1 MSFVTS
7 MQEGPILT
15 LTLNRPEALNALN
28 GQVLDDLDAVLD
40 AVDLDTVRCL
50 ILTGGGDRAFA
61 AGADIAAMANMT
73 PEEAAAFSRRG
84 NEVFRRIE
92 TFPLPTVAAVN
103 GYALGGGCELAM
115 ACDIRLC
122 SENAVFGQPEVTL
135 GITPGF
141 GGTQRLMRLV
151 GMGKA
156 KELIFSARTVKAA
169 EALSMGLVNAVY
181 PPEELLPAARKLGE
195 RIARNAPIAVR
206 ACKAAMNE
214 GMDLDMDEALD
225 AEAKMDLA
233 RSMVMG
239 PEYYSHK
246 EIIRNNLRASL
257 STLDKLMANTRKETT
272 GQLNRELSVTRG
284 LTMAVT
290 VLLLV
295 MLGLNTW
302 LGTSPLIRAEKSLRQ
317 GKRVPVTGAREFRHL
332 AGAYNALKKAQT
344 PEAESPE
351 KPEKEEE

>member
-7 MQEGPILT
+7 TQEGPILT

-28 GQVLDDLDAVLD
+28 AQVLDDLDAALD
-40 AVDLDTVRCL
+40 AVDLNTVRCL
-50 ILTGGGDRAFA
+50 IFTGTGDKAFA

-169 EALSMGLVNAVY
+169 EALEIGLVNAVY
-181 PPEELLPAARKLGE
+181 PPEELLPAAKKLAE
-195 RIARNAPIAVR
+195 RIARNAPIAIR

-214 GMDLDMDEALD
+214 GIDLPMDEAVD
-225 AEAKMDLA
+225 T
-233 RSMVMG
+233 
-239 PEYYSHK
+239 
-246 EIIRNNLRASL
+246 EI
-257 STLDKLMANTRKETT
+257 
-272 GQLNRELSVTRG
+272 
-284 LTMAVT
+284 
-290 VLLLV
+290 
-295 MLGLNTW
+295 
-302 LGTSPLIRAEKSLRQ
+302 
-317 GKRVPVTGAREFRHL
+317 REFSGCFETEDQKRGMQGFL
-332 AGAYNALKKAQT
+332 NKQKNIEFGNK
-344 PEAESPE
+344 
-351 KPEKEEE
+351 

>member
-7 MQEGPILT
+7 QQEGSLLT
-15 LTLNRPEALNALN
+15 LTLDRPEALNALN
-28 GQVLDDLDAVLD
+28 VQVLDDLNAALD
-40 AVDLDTVRCL
+40 AVDMDSVRC
-50 ILTGGGDRAFA
+50 ILFTGAGSKAFA
-61 AGADIAAMANMT
+61 AGADIAAMADMT

-84 NEVFRRIE
+84 NQVFRRIE
-92 TFPLPTVAAVN
+92 TFPLPTIAAVN

-169 EALSMGLVNAVY
+169 EALEIGLVNAVY
-181 PPEELLPAARKLGE
+181 PAEELLPAARKLGE

-214 GMDLDMDEALD
+214 GIDLVMDQAVD
-225 AEAKMDLA
+225 AE
-233 RSMVMG
+233 V
-239 PEYYSHK
+239 
-246 EIIRNNLRASL
+246 
-257 STLDKLMANTRKETT
+257 
-272 GQLNRELSVTRG
+272 
-284 LTMAVT
+284 
-290 VLLLV
+290 
-295 MLGLNTW
+295 
-302 LGTSPLIRAEKSLRQ
+302 
-317 GKRVPVTGAREFRHL
+317 REFSGCCETEDQKRGMQGFL
-332 AGAYNALKKAQT
+332 NKQKNIEFQN
-344 PEAESPE
+344 
-351 KPEKEEE
+351 K

>member
-28 GQVLDDLDAVLD
+28 AQVLDDLDATLD
-40 AVDLDTVRCL
+40 AVDLNTVRCL
-50 ILTGGGDRAFA
+50 IFTGAGDKAFA

-195 RIARNAPIAVR
+195 SI
-206 ACKAAMNE
+206 
-214 GMDLDMDEALD
+214 G
-225 AEAKMDLA
+225 
-233 RSMVMG
+233 
-239 PEYYSHK
+239 
-246 EIIRNNLRASL
+246 
-257 STLDKLMANTRKETT
+257 
-272 GQLNRELSVTRG
+272 
-284 LTMAVT
+284 
-290 VLLLV
+290 
-295 MLGLNTW
+295 
-302 LGTSPLIRAEKSLRQ
+302 
-317 GKRVPVTGAREFRHL
+317 
-332 AGAYNALKKAQT
+332 
-344 PEAESPE
+344 
-351 KPEKEEE
+351 

>member
-7 MQEGPILT
+7 TQEGPILT

-28 GQVLDDLDAVLD
+28 GQVLDDLDAALD
-40 AVDLDTVRCL
+40 AVDMDSVRCL
-50 ILTGGGDRAFA
+50 LFTGAGSKAFA

-214 GMDLDMDEALD
+214 GIDLPMDEAVD
-225 AEAKMDLA
+225 AEV
-233 RSMVMG
+233 REFSG
-239 PEYYSHK
+239 CF
-246 EIIRNNLRASL
+246 
-257 STLDKLMANTRKETT
+257 ETED
-272 GQLNRELSVTRG
+272 QKRG
-284 LTMAVT
+284 MAVF
-290 VLLLV
+290 
-295 MLGLNTW
+295 LNKQKN
-302 LGTSPLIRAEKSLRQ
+302 I
-317 GKRVPVTGAREFRHL
+317 EFQ
-332 AGAYNALKKAQT
+332 NK
-344 PEAESPE
+344 
-351 KPEKEEE
+351 